1 MDFENI
7 DYIAELKRKNEKAM
21 DIVINKYSKLL
32 YKVIYSV
39 LGQYKDEGQI
49 EECLS
54 DVFLSIWNNSHKF
67 LGDDNKFKSWI
78 CVIAKY
84 KAIDYSRKKL
94 KFENVHNIADID
106 LMVKGSVE
114 EEVLVKEYKDK
125 LFELIDKMK
134 EPDRSIFVKRYFLG
148 YSAEKI
154 SKDLGLTKSNVNTHL
169 SRGRKV
175 LKEKLNFILGEVM

>member
-1 MDFENI
+1 MEEAMNFENI
-7 DYIAELKRKNEKAM
+7 DYIAELKQKNQRAM

-67 LGDDNKFKSWI
+67 LGDESRFKSWI

-94 KFENVHNIADID
+94 KFENDND
-106 LMVKGSVE
+106 
-114 EEVLVKEYKDK
+114 EYYLAIPQYDG
-125 LFELIDKMK
+125 LYRLDMK
-134 EPDRSIFVKRYFLG
+134 NAKTI
-148 YSAEKI
+148 
-154 SKDLGLTKSNVNTHL
+154 
-169 SRGRKV
+169 
-175 LKEKLNFILGEVM
+175 NFN